1 MDIKKALGEE
11 HAEDLLPGD
20 IVEWSTWNSF
30 REEWESH
37 YGIIVDMKTKIVS
50 NRMVSISSVVPVDS
64 NSNSEI
70 EFYTLSLK
78 LISRAGVNSP

>member
-11 HAEDLLPGD
+11 HAENFSLGD
-20 IVEWSTWNSF
+20 IVEWSTWDSVN
-30 REEWESH
+30 EKWESH
-37 YGIIVDMKTKIVS
+37 YGIIVDIKTKILS

-64 NSNSEI
+64 ASNSEL

-78 LISRAGVNSP
+78 LVSRANAK